1 MCEEKHKVLSI
12 NPMLKL
18 RGLVT
23 NTYNLL
29 NTDNV

>member
-18 RGLVT
+18 RGVT

-29 NTDNV
+29 NIGNV